1 MDTIKNEYMNQLAK
15 QKNEYEN
22 QIKEINEKQEK
33 KEKESDN
40 EIFNLRKLL
49 MNLV

>member
-1 MDTIKNEYMNQLAK
+1 MDTIKNEYMNQLTK
-15 QKNEYEN
+15 QKNEYES

>member
-1 MDTIKNEYMNQLAK
+1 MDTIKNEYMNQLIK
-15 QKNEYEN
+15 QKNEYES

>member
-1 MDTIKNEYMNQLAK
+1 MDTIKTEYMNQLAK

>member
-40 EIFNLRKLL
+40 EIFNLRKLF

>member
-22 QIKEINEKQEK
+22 QIKEINEKQE
-33 KEKESDN
+33 SQYT
-40 EIFNLRKLL
+40 RSKLISL
-49 MNLV
+49 LLS